1 LLAFAL
7 RKLRFHGKGGIS
19 KKASIKRGAVW
30 TVTSTSQATDSSP
43 KEDYVEEEDVSE
55 VEFEENLEQEEW
67 KNDEG
72 LTYSCDDR

>member
-1 LLAFAL
+1 M
-7 RKLRFHGKGGIS
+7 
-19 KKASIKRGAVW
+19 W
-30 TVTSTSQATDSSP
+30 TVTSTSQATDSSL

-55 VEFEENLEQEEW
+55 IEFEENLEQEEW